1 MRQKRN
7 NTVLANEG
15 IEVGMVNITFVRRS
29 EVEAQMEVTY
39 TAGGMVFHQSN
50 CWAQQRIID
59 LEKSPRLDAVVVE
72 RQIFGRQP
80 VHVSPL
86 GVGDRGGCDYQRNR
100 ASELRPAGARK
111 HNNSRGKTH

>member
-1 MRQKRN
+1 M
-7 NTVLANEG
+7 LANEG

-59 LEKSPRLDAVVVE
+59 LEKSPRLDA
-72 RQIFGRQP
+72 IGM
-80 VHVSPL
+80 
-86 GVGDRGGCDYQRNR
+86 G
-100 ASELRPAGARK
+100 LRPC
-111 HNNSRGKTH
+111 HNCERPKSHQRTFRTLPEAANPAEA